1 MSFLLSDLVLYLP
14 VVRPSAS
21 CLGWQLEVWSAHGPS
36 RHQAGGRHTSQELLI
51 KFLLTS
57 CWQEPNSWPY
67 LAAREADSP
76 GPTKRQDPRASV
88 EEAKNRHWSQLCLS
102 CKLSF
107 LEGEFLMLVG
117 KMLAKLWENF
127 SGEAVGMES

>member
-1 MSFLLSDLVLYLP
+1 MGLLDTRLEEGTLPKNSSSNFSLRLVGKN
-14 VVRPSAS
+14 R
-21 CLGWQLEVWSAHGPS
+21 
-36 RHQAGGRHTSQELLI
+36 T
-51 KFLLTS
+51 
-57 CWQEPNSWPY
+57 NSWPY

-76 GPTKRQDPRASV
+76 GPTKRQDPRASM
-88 EEAKNRHWSQLCLS
+88 EEAKNRHWRQLCLS